1 VFAGHVG
8 AALIVKRA
16 APGVGLG
23 KLVAG
28 ALLLDSLLGVFVL
41 AGLESVRVPEDFAAV
56 RFLRFDFPVSHGF
69 LAAVSWSLVA
79 LAIVRKWWGNEAGSA
94 VGLAVFSHWPLDAL
108 EHEPELPLA
117 VGQPMVGLSLWHFL
131 PVAIAIEAILVLVG
145 VLAYWPVGRGRRAGV
160 AIAAGVTVLLTATQ
174 LFATEPPSPRVEA
187 ISWIVGAPLL
197 GALFG
202 WLDQERR

>member
-41 AGLESVRVPEDFAAV
+41 AHLESVQVPDDFA
-56 RFLRFDFPVSHGF
+56 RLHFLRFDFPVSHGL
-69 LAAVSWSLVA
+69 LAAISWSLFA
-79 LAIVRKWWGNEAGSA
+79 LAIVRKKWGIEAGNA
-94 VGLAVFSHWPLDAL
+94 VGLAVFSHWPLDAIV
-108 EHEPELPLA
+108 HEPELPLV
-117 VGQPMVGLSLWHFL
+117 VGSPAVGLSLWHYL
-131 PVAIAIEAILVLVG
+131 PLSLALEAAIVAAG
-145 VLAYWPVGRGRRAGV
+145 VVAYWPLARGRHRGV
-160 AIAAGVTVLLTATQ
+160 AIAAGVIMALTATQ
-174 LFATEPPSPRVEA
+174 LLATEPPSLRVEA
-187 ISWIVGAPLL
+187 ISWIVTTPLL

-202 WLDQERR
+202 WLDQEPR

>member
-8 AALIVKRA
+8 AALIVKGA

-41 AGLESVRVPEDFAAV
+41 AGLESVKVPEDYA
-56 RFLRFDFPVSHGF
+56 RLHFLRFDFPVSHGLVAAAAWALIA
-69 LAAVSWSLVA
+69 LAAA
-79 LAIVRKWWGNEAGSA
+79 RQKWGVEAGNA
-94 VGLAVFSHWPLDAL
+94 VGLAVFSHWPLDAI

-117 VGQPMVGLSLWHFL
+117 MGSPAVGLSLWHVL
-131 PVAIAIEAILVLVG
+131 PLAIAFEAVIVAAG
-145 VLAYWPVGRGRRAGV
+145 IAAYWPLARERRVGV
-160 AIAAGVTVLLTATQ
+160 AIAAAVTVAMTATQ
-174 LFATEPPSPRVEA
+174 LFATEPPSVRVEA
-187 ISWIVGAPLL
+187 ITWVLVAPIF

-202 WLDQERR
+202 WLDQDRR

>member
-41 AGLESVRVPEDFAAV
+41 AGLESVRIPEDFPAV

-69 LAAVSWSLVA
+69 VAAVAWSLVA
-79 LAIVRKWWGNEAGSA
+79 LAVVRKWWGIEAGNA
-94 VGLAVFSHWPLDAL
+94 VGLAVFSHWPLDAI

-117 VGQPMVGLSLWHFL
+117 LGQPMVGLSLWHIL
-131 PVAIAIEAILVLVG
+131 PVAIAFEAILVVAGLV
-145 VLAYWPVGRGRRAGV
+145 AYWPVARGRRVGV
-160 AIAAGVTVLLTATQ
+160 AIAAAVTVLLTATQ
-174 LFATEPPSPRVEA
+174 LFATEPPSLRVEA
-187 ISWIVGAPLL
+187 ISWILGAPLL

-202 WLDQERR
+202 WLDHERR

>member
-23 KLVAG
+23 KLVAA

-41 AGLESVRVPEDFAAV
+41 LGLESVKVPESYALFH
-56 RFLRFDFPVSHGF
+56 FLDFDFPVSHGL
-69 LAAVSWSLVA
+69 LAAVSWSLIA
-79 LAIVRKWWGNEAGSA
+79 LAIVRQRYGNEAGNA
-94 VGLAVFSHWPLDAL
+94 VGLAVFSHWPLDAI

-117 VGQPMVGLSLWHFL
+117 YGPPQVGLSLWHVL
-131 PVAIAIEAILVLVG
+131 PVAIALEAVLVAVG
-145 VLAYWPVGRGRRAGV
+145 LALYWPVARGRRVGV
-160 AIAAGVTVLLTATQ
+160 AIAAGATVAMTATQ
-174 LFATEPPSPRVEA
+174 LFATEPPDIRLEA
-187 ISWIVGAPLL
+187 ITWILSAPIF

-202 WLDQERR
+202 WLDHERR

>member
-16 APGVGLG
+16 APAVGLG

-41 AGLESVRVPEDFAAV
+41 AGIESVQVPDNFATLH
-56 RFLRFDFPVSHGF
+56 FLRYDFPVSHGL
-69 LAAVSWSLVA
+69 LAAISWSLMA
-79 LAIVRKWWGNEAGSA
+79 LAIVRKKWGIEAGNA
-94 VGLAVFSHWPLDAL
+94 VGLAVFSHWPLDAIV
-108 EHEPELPLA
+108 HEPELPLA
-117 VGQPMVGLSLWHFL
+117 LGSPAVGLSLWHFL
-131 PVAIAIEAILVLVG
+131 PLSIALE
-145 VLAYWPVGRGRRAGV
+145 
-160 AIAAGVTVLLTATQ
+160 T
-174 LFATEPPSPRVEA
+174 
-187 ISWIVGAPLL
+187 ISWIMMTPLL